1 MSDNASNT
9 PRFDGRAVING
20 QRVAARDVLGWLGST
35 GRSTGPH
42 LHFEVSLNGRTYNP
56 LIYLP

>member
-1 MSDNASNT
+1 V
-9 PRFDGRAVING
+9 AVG

-42 LHFEVSLNGRTYNP
+42 LHYEVRHLDEPIDPSRT
-56 LIYLP
+56 LTAWSQLPQKP